1 MTETIKEGID
11 SKFES
16 RYRSLLSVET
26 PSEIK
31 EDSINKE
38 LSLGKSF
45 QEKLFLQKRI
55 QNQKLNTL
63 SPSKLSMSSIEK
75 NLTISPELYHTCQ
88 KSSVTLDQLN
98 AVINCFNSDNLDN
111 KYKGFVGIRKL
122 LCVENPPINIVFQN
136 NLLYCIIQGLIMPV
150 EFQYEALWCLINVS
164 FGKNNEA
171 EKIIEEG
178 GYEKISM
185 LLNHN
190 LDEIKE
196 MALWCVDNIANDSL
210 ETKKYLAKKSL
221 FNKLITLLATNT
233 NEKII
238 AFCISIIRRLIK
250 YFPSKKFK
258 NIDIKKLINLLSK
271 CIICIEFNSESE
283 SGKYIL
289 YNCCFILSYI
299 TEVLKNYKDILFEN
313 GVIQHIIKLIKMPNI
328 EKEVPLFYISLRIIG
343 NMIYGNVNQTNQIL
357 NYDIINILKNN
368 ITTKNK
374 KLQKEICWII
384 SNISADIPKN
394 KKLLIDAG
402 LFPILYELY
411 YKSERPIQIE
421 VIYALCNLTQIN
433 SKKYLDYIIN
443 NGVLNVICSGIKS
456 NETNMIGICL
466 EALNVLLYYGKKKN
480 KNGNNFLVNEI
491 EKMGMF
497 DVLEN
502 LQYHENEYIYE
513 KTYAIIENF
522 FPNNL
527 S

>member
-111 KYKGFVGIRKL
+111 KYKGFVGVRKL
-122 LCVENPPINIVFQN
+122 LCVENPPIYIIFQN
-136 NLLYCIIQGLIMPV
+136 NLLYDIIQGLIMPV

-221 FNKLITLLATNT
+221 FNKLI
-233 NEKII
+233 
-238 AFCISIIRRLIK
+238 F
-250 YFPSKKFK
+250 
-258 NIDIKKLINLLSK
+258 
-271 CIICIEFNSESE
+271 
-283 SGKYIL
+283 
-289 YNCCFILSYI
+289 
-299 TEVLKNYKDILFEN
+299 
-313 GVIQHIIKLIKMPNI
+313 
-328 EKEVPLFYISLRIIG
+328 
-343 NMIYGNVNQTNQIL
+343 
-357 NYDIINILKNN
+357 
-368 ITTKNK
+368 
-374 KLQKEICWII
+374 
-384 SNISADIPKN
+384 
-394 KKLLIDAG
+394 
-402 LFPILYELY
+402 
-411 YKSERPIQIE
+411 
-421 VIYALCNLTQIN
+421 
-433 SKKYLDYIIN
+433 
-443 NGVLNVICSGIKS
+443 
-456 NETNMIGICL
+456 
-466 EALNVLLYYGKKKN
+466 
-480 KNGNNFLVNEI
+480 
-491 EKMGMF
+491 
-497 DVLEN
+497 
-502 LQYHENEYIYE
+502 
-513 KTYAIIENF
+513 
-522 FPNNL
+522 
-527 S
+527 